1 MKIEIPELCLV
12 ALIGASGSGKSSFAK
27 AHFKPTEV
35 LSSDY
40 FRGLVSDD
48 ETDQG
53 ATAAAFESLFFI
65 ANKRLDSGRLTV
77 IDATNVQEKARKK
90 IIELARLQNVLAAA
104 IVLDTPE
111 KLCLERNR
119 QRPDRNFGPHV
130 VRNHIR
136 DLKNSL
142 RHLQKEGFRYVYI
155 IKGPE
160 EARDAEISRT
170 KLWNDKREESG
181 PFDIIGDVHG
191 CYNELCSLLEKLRY
205 DVDRAAASARPPDE
219 RQAIFL
225 GDLCDRGPQNA
236 AVLRLVMNMVESGT
250 ALCVPGNHDVKLL
263 KKLRGAEVKLSHGL
277 DLTMAEL
284 EKETPEFIER
294 AAMFIDSL
302 VSHYVLDKGRLVVAH
317 AGLNEKLQGRSSGKV
332 RSFCLYGD
340 TTGETDEF
348 GLPVRLNWAEE
359 YRGKAL
365 VVYGHIPSVD
375 ARSQNNT
382 VCIDTGC
389 VFGGCLS
396 AYRYPEGELVN
407 VKAEREYY
415 APAKP
420 LDHETS
426 NGRVSYGRVS
436 NGRASNGMASANFH
450 CEEPDIADILG
461 ARRIQ
466 TRLHRE
472 IFIGE
477 EASSLTLEIMSR
489 YSANPRWLIYLPPTM
504 SPCGTSSLE
513 SYLEY
518 PSEAFDYYRKH
529 GIARVICEEKHMGS
543 RAVIVLCRKAEIAE
557 ARFGINAG
565 PAPGNT
571 PPGSAYSGNACSGI
585 IYTRTGRHFFDGP
598 EAAHEQAILSRLNAA
613 LEKSGFWEAFAT
625 DWVCLDTELMPW
637 SAKARSLIVE
647 QYAPS
652 GMAGKRG
659 LERSISALQTAG
671 DRTAMDISKTAGS
684 AALSQTQT
692 SADTPGD
699 MDIGA
704 VLSYYEKR
712 LECIELYREAY
723 RRYCWPVASV
733 DDYRIAPFHILATEG
748 KVWNNENHQRH
759 LEVIQD
765 YIAGKDP
772 IFIATNHLTMDLND
786 ETSVAAGIDW
796 WLNLTNSGGEG
807 MVVKPL
813 DFIAMEKN
821 RLLQPAVKCRG
832 REYLRIIYGPEY
844 TIPSSLERLR
854 KRSLRKKQDLALAE
868 FSLGMEGLERFAK
881 KDPFYRFHEC
891 AFAVLALENEEVDPR
906 L

>member
-27 AHFKPTEV
+27 VHFKPTEV

-48 ETDQG
+48 ETDQN
-53 ATAAAFESLFFI
+53 ATSAAFESLFFI

-90 IIELARLQNVLAAA
+90 IIELARSQNVLAAA
-104 IVLDTPE
+104 IVLDMPE
-111 KLCLERNR
+111 KLCTERNR
-119 QRPDRNFGPHV
+119 QRSDRNFGPHV

-136 DLKNSL
+136 ELKNSL
-142 RHLQKEGFRYVYI
+142 RHLQREGFRYIYI
-155 IKGPE
+155 LRNPE
-160 EARDAEISRT
+160 EANDVEISRT
-170 KLWNDKREESG
+170 KLWNDKREERG
-181 PFDIIGDVHG
+181 PFDIIGDIHG
-191 CYNELCSLLEKLRY
+191 CYDELCSLLEKLGY
-205 DVDRAAASARPPDE
+205 DVDRASASACHPDA
-219 RQAIFL
+219 RRVIFL

-236 AVLRLVMNMVESGT
+236 AVLRLVMNMVEQGA

-277 DLTMAEL
+277 DLTIADL
-284 EKETPEFIER
+284 EKESPEFIER
-294 AAMFIDSL
+294 TATFIDGL

-317 AGLNEKLQGRSSGKV
+317 AGLSEKLQGRSSGKV
-332 RSFCLYGD
+332 RGFCLYGD

-382 VCIDTGC
+382 ICIDTGC
-389 VFGGCLS
+389 VFGGLLS
-396 AYRYPEGELVN
+396 AYRYPEGELVD
-407 VKAEREYY
+407 VMAEREYY

-420 LDHETS
+420 LDHETP
-426 NGRVSYGRVS
+426 
-436 NGRASNGMASANFH
+436 NGRASNEMASANFH
-450 CEEPDIADILG
+450 CDEPDIADILG
-461 ARRIQ
+461 AHRIQ

-472 IFIGE
+472 IPISE

-513 SYLEY
+513 SFLEY
-518 PSEAFDYYRKH
+518 PTEAFDYYRKH
-529 GIARVICEEKHMGS
+529 GIARVVCEEKHMGS

-557 ARFGINAG
+557 ARFGIHAS

-571 PPGSAYSGNACSGI
+571 SPGSPCSGI

-598 EAAHEQAILSRLNAA
+598 EACHEQAILSRLNSA
-613 LEKSGFWEAFAT
+613 LEKSGFWETFAT

-652 GMAGKRG
+652 GIAGKSG
-659 LERSISALQTAG
+659 LERSISALQAA
-671 DRTAMDISKTAGS
+671 RERYAMDQSKTAGS

-692 SADTPGD
+692 AADTPGD
-699 MDIGA
+699 MDIGV
-704 VLSYYEKR
+704 VLNYYEKR

-723 RRYCWPVASV
+723 RRYCWPVSSV

-748 KVWNNENHQRH
+748 KVWNNENHLRH
-759 LEVIQD
+759 LEVIRD
-765 YIAGKDP
+765 YITGKDS
-772 IFIATNHLTMDLND
+772 IFIATNHLTVDLND
-786 ETSVAAGIDW
+786 EASVMAGIDW
-796 WLNLTNSGGEG
+796 WLELTNSGGEG

-821 RLLQPAVKCRG
+821 RLIQPAVKCRG

-868 FSLGMEGLERFAK
+868 FSLGMEGLERFVK
-881 KDPFYRFHEC
+881 NDPFYRFHEC